1 MGVPRIILT
10 LSSIILKAIDVV
22 TTYLFVNKMG
32 IAVEANPIVRES
44 INYFGLIQALSLNFA
59 YSVLVIILAHKLKL
73 KRAQWGVAII
83 LLLVCINNIT
93 QMILFWE

>member
-1 MGVPRIILT
+1 MGVPRIALT
-10 LSSIILKAIDVV
+10 LSSIILKAIDII
-22 TTYLFVNKMG
+22 TTYLFVDKMG
-32 IAVEANPIVRES
+32 SIAEANPIVRES
-44 INYFGLIQALSLNFA
+44 INYFGLTPALGLNFA

-93 QMILFWE
+93 QMILFY